1 MANEVVGGGAVGG
14 GVKNLVEEG
23 RTSAGE
29 AGRDLG
35 CCFIGNSLS
44 DPVSFNIVGGVT
56 AIVMGVVGRL
66 GRDCGVK
73 GKHSFRPAPS
83 SDIEGGV
90 T

>member
-1 MANEVVGGGAVGG
+1 MCVWG
-14 GVKNLVEEG
+14 GVKNIVEEG

-44 DPVSFNIVGGVT
+44 DPASFNIVGGVM
-56 AIVMGVVGRL
+56 AILIGVA
-66 GRDCGVK
+66 GRDWGVK
-73 GKHSFRPAPS
+73 GKQSFRPAPS

>member
-1 MANEVVGGGAVGG
+1 MANVVVGGGAVGG

-29 AGRDLG
+29 DGRDLG

-56 AIVMGVVGRL
+56 AIVMGVVGR
-66 GRDCGVK
+66 DWGVK
-73 GKHSFRPAPS
+73 GKQSLRPAPS

>member
-1 MANEVVGGGAVGG
+1 MANVVVGGGAVGG
-14 GVKNLVEEG
+14 GVKNIVEEV

-29 AGRDLG
+29 DGRDLG

-44 DPVSFNIVGGVT
+44 NPASFSIVGGVI
-56 AIVMGVVGRL
+56 AILMGVA
-66 GRDCGVK
+66 GRDWGVK
-73 GKHSFRPAPS
+73 GKQSFRPAPS

>member
-1 MANEVVGGGAVGG
+1 MANVVVGGGAVGG

-44 DPVSFNIVGGVT
+44 DSASFINIVGGV
-56 AIVMGVVGRL
+56 IDILMGVA
-66 GRDCGVK
+66 GRDWGVK

>member
-1 MANEVVGGGAVGG
+1 MANVVVGGGAVGG

-35 CCFIGNSLS
+35 CCFIGNSSS
-44 DPVSFNIVGGVT
+44 DPASFINIVGGV
-56 AIVMGVVGRL
+56 IPILIGVG
-66 GRDCGVK
+66 GRDWGVK
-73 GKHSFRPAPS
+73 GKQSLRPAPS